1 MDLVA
6 QLACN
11 LFASARSTFG
21 SCSVRVGCWSVVGED
36 TIFTGSGDVNGIFR
50 EAGIPLRQ
58 TLSVDNGLFWEAA
71 RLRPDLFLSCQ
82 WGVALLTPEGRSD
95 GDRAKSAMT
104 GIHPT
109 GPHYELV
116 KRIES
121 KDQKV
126 V

>member
-1 MDLVA
+1 MCDCPKKRHSRTHRDRPSRWMGSLR
-6 QLACN
+6 LG
-11 LFASARSTFG
+11 ST
-21 SCSVRVGCWSVVGED
+21 E
-36 TIFTGSGDVNGIFR
+36 
-50 EAGIPLRQ
+50 
-58 TLSVDNGLFWEAA
+58 A
-71 RLRPDLFLSCQ
+71 RLRPDLFLRCQ

-126 V
+126 VEIYRRTHVFGTSLESVHMTVDVLP

>member
-1 MDLVA
+1 MGSLR
-6 QLACN
+6 LG
-11 LFASARSTFG
+11 ST
-21 SCSVRVGCWSVVGED
+21 E
-36 TIFTGSGDVNGIFR
+36 
-50 EAGIPLRQ
+50 
-58 TLSVDNGLFWEAA
+58 A
-71 RLRPDLFLSCQ
+71 RLRPDLFLRCQ

-126 V
+126 VEIYRRTHVFGTSLESVHMTVDVLP